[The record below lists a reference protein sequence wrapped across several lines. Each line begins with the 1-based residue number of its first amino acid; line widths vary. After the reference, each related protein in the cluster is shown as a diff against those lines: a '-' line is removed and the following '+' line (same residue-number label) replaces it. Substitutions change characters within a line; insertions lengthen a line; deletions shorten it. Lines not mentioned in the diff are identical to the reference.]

1 MEKRPPIFSLLLFL
15 EEFVM
20 WQPGTINTIVER
32 FLLLALKSAQDASQ
46 WLTLLNPGLSILL
59 FLVAVDATI
68 GYVHSLLYNHI
79 SPDLILFMNRYSV
92 IRFILAGLVAFWL
105 LRQLMATLSGDVGS
119 LMDLYID
126 KSFWT
131 MLFVGIAAY
140 KFVSPSR

>member
-1 MEKRPPIFSLLLFL
+1 
-15 EEFVM
+15 M

-32 FLLLALKSAQDASQ
+32 FLQLALKSTPDVSQ
-46 WLTLLNPGLSILL
+46 WLTLLNPGLSIFL
-59 FLVAVDATI
+59 FLVTVGATV
-68 GYVHSLLYNHI
+68 GYVHSLLYNSI
-79 SPDLILFMNRYSV
+79 SPGLILFMNRHSV

-140 KFVSPSR
+140 KFVSPSRQD